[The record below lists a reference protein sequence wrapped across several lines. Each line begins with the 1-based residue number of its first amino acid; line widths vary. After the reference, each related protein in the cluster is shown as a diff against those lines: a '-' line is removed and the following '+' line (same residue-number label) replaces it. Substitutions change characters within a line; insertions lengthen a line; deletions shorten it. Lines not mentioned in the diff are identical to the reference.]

1 MTYGYGVMGPW
12 GAPRGGGGRRPPP
25 LAEAACVSLRAR
37 GVGHGGW
44 RGSRAERTSG
54 FLSRIVTFQIL
65 EGHARPGA
73 DPAGPGQWSHRG
85 NDVSRRRM
93 VYWCTAKRRRLSLA
107 RFWEERGTKAGTHCA
122 AWPEHRPACKHNSAY
137 HEGLRACDCEP
148 FSLVIDL

>member
-12 GAPRGGGGRRPPP
+12 GARGGGGQSPP
-25 LAEAACVSLRAR
+25 AVGGSSVCVAARAWR
-37 GVGHGGW
+37 GTW
-44 RGSRAERTSG
+44 WGSRAERTSG